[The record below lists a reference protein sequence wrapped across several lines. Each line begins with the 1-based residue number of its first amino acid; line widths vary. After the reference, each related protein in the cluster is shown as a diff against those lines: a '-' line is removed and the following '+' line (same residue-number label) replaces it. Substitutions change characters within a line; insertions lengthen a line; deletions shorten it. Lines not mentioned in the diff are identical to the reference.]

1 MTKSVLTSRPE
12 LVTSRLS
19 LKRRWLNKLES
30 GTQNAKVEIK
40 KKKTQQKISSG
51 PKRRLLKKRK
61 RAFIGICSNNY
72 HTIFVS
78 TSTCV
83 LRVRVPGCEWVCAFA
98 NYTSASVCVAKIE
111 FNIRTRHPHK
121 TYGKCSSA
129 KMCSIK
135 LNEVIAV
142 TQQDL
147 HDLLEIFEKKSFE
160 AVAFEEG
167 TAVSCQFAPSS
178 LWHTFI

>member
-1 MTKSVLTSRPE
+1 M
-12 LVTSRLS
+12 
-19 LKRRWLNKLES
+19 
-30 GTQNAKVEIK
+30 
-40 KKKTQQKISSG
+40 
-51 PKRRLLKKRK
+51 
-61 RAFIGICSNNY
+61 
-72 HTIFVS
+72 
-78 TSTCV
+78 
-83 LRVRVPGCEWVCAFA
+83 
-98 NYTSASVCVAKIE
+98 CVAKIE

-135 LNEVIAV
+135 LNEVNAV

-178 LWHTFI
+178 L